1 MVKVIADEFL
11 TDDRERKY
19 YADRYSCCPP
29 PLFIIFITLVEVSFS
44 FPFYFVFLVFWFFP
58 PVKTLFF
65 CRAVTH
71 DRVWQ
76 RLAKPAADRLSDR
89 FDFFLVGIS
98 PHPSIVHPS
107 ILLPLDRVVV

>member
-44 FPFYFVFLVFWFFP
+44 FIIFCVFFP
-58 PVKTLFF
+58 HTQNPEPKV
-65 CRAVTH
+65 
-71 DRVWQ
+71 
-76 RLAKPAADRLSDR
+76 
-89 FDFFLVGIS
+89 
-98 PHPSIVHPS
+98 
-107 ILLPLDRVVV
+107 LLLVVVP